1 MTIGENK
8 RRAQLSCRQAFF
20 ECQTSLFSMS
30 TAMQSLLALL
40 SPSIHPHL
48 VVARVLPFSFLF
60 FKRREFALSRTYQII
75 SGRGFSFLWY
85 LLLLTI
91 YTIVIPTHYILII
104 FFPFSLAGCWRMCV
118 DIDVLG
124 IEHNRACHNR
134 GREKRELMLLS
145 FDDIKGIENIGK
157 EQQQKS
163 KVGRSSC
170 RCFTLFTCCV

>member
-1 MTIGENK
+1 MTIGEKK

-30 TAMQSLLALL
+30 TAMHSLLALL
-40 SPSIHPHL
+40 SPSIHPNL
-48 VVARVLPFSFLF
+48 VVAPVLPFSFLF

-75 SGRGFSFLWY
+75 SGRGFSFSGTSFFFLPFTQLSSPHTTF
-85 LLLLTI
+85 LL
-91 YTIVIPTHYILII
+91 Y
-104 FFPFSLAGCWRMCV
+104 FSPFSLAGCWRMCV

-145 FDDIKGIENIGK
+145 F
-157 EQQQKS
+157 
-163 KVGRSSC
+163 R
-170 RCFTLFTCCV
+170 